1 MNKKTILG
9 LVGAASLSLSLSA
22 AAPVLAAETNP
33 TQPVTTSSQPS
44 KDASTTTPAPTTGDQ
59 NKPSTT
65 SQDPAKTPSTDQNKP
80 ADSQDT
86 SKTPAKGD
94 QSKPAT
100 GNETSKKP
108 SKSTSDS
115 AKALSLMGKY
125 AKLTR
130 NSYVYDKNGKR
141 VKNSKLKK
149 GTIILVS
156 GFASPKGKTL
166 IGFNNKKNQYIN
178 VRNVKLFKAVQYKVK
193 KKSYVYNSKGVRQPN
208 LYVKKGKTILAISTK
223 KLHGKKCVQITDK
236 YFIKWANL
244 DQKSG
249 KVIAE

>member
-44 KDASTTTPAPTTGDQ
+44 KEASTTTPA
-59 NKPSTT
+59 STT
-65 SQDPAKTPSTDQNKP
+65 SQDPAKTSSTDQTKP

-86 SKTPAKGD
+86 SKT
-94 QSKPAT
+94 PAT

>member
-22 AAPVLAAETNP
+22 AAPVLAAETNQ
-33 TQPVTTSSQPS
+33 TQPVTTTSSQPS
-44 KDASTTTPAPTTGDQ
+44 KDASTTTTAPTTGDQ
-59 NKPSTT
+59 TKPSTT

-86 SKTPAKGD
+86 SKTPA
-94 QSKPAT
+94 T

-115 AKALSLMGKY
+115 AKALSLINKY

-149 GTIILVS
+149 GTIIFVS
-156 GFASPKGKTL
+156 GLASPKGKTL